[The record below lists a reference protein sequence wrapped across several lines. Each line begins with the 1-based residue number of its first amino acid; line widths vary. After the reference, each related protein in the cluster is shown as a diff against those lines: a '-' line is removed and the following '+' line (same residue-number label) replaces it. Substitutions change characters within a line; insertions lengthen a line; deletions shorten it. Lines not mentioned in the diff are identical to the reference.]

1 MINTAALEERTRIT
15 LLHVHDPRFSGQD
28 RRWMEEQLIRWR
40 PQGIPAERFHIVI
53 VRGPGIDVAIHRL
66 SREHDLVILRTQRRR
81 VAGLPIPGS
90 DRTSKLISQLPCA
103 AMVISDPLV

>member
-1 MINTAALEERTRIT
+1 M
-15 LLHVHDPRFSGQD
+15 
-28 RRWMEEQLIRWR
+28 RWR
-40 PQGIPAERFHIVI
+40 PAGIAAERFHVVM
-53 VRGPGIDVAIHRL
+53 VRGPGIDGSIHRL

-90 DRTSKLISQLPCA
+90 DRTSKLIIQLPCA